1 MHLFCFLIFSYLYA
15 LSTVYSIDNNPKD
28 NNLFILIGEKIFLA
42 NLYDNP
48 IRNELLSILPIKSVP
63 YEKNNFR
70 YFPLSTEIEE
80 ENMNNEASDIIQ
92 AYSGDILLYKR
103 KELIIMN
110 TKKFIENKEGEYIKI
125 GHIDNA
131 EEIYKLIEHY
141 KLAYLW
147 NQYNLMNYNE
157 KIKPHEHYRRIMY
170 FLTWKILTIIC
181 FLFL

>member
-1 MHLFCFLIFSYLYA
+1 MHFFCFLIFSYLYA

-92 AYSGDILLYKR
+92 AYSGDILLYQR

-110 TKKFIENKEGEYIKI
+110 TKKFIENKKG
-125 GHIDNA
+125 
-131 EEIYKLIEHY
+131 
-141 KLAYLW
+141 
-147 NQYNLMNYNE
+147 
-157 KIKPHEHYRRIMY
+157 
-170 FLTWKILTIIC
+170 
-181 FLFL
+181 